1 MRDTPKTKLILYLAC
16 TFGLSAVFYGIIIA
30 KGFGAFGGLA
40 VFGLMWCPAFGA
52 VAARLATQ
60 GNLRG
65 MGWGLGG
72 QGLAGLRWI
81 AAAYVLPIVAG
92 LAVYGFVWLTGI
104 GGFSTARMMDFP
116 QGAPGWGGVFLGQ
129 LARLFTIGFL
139 FSVLSAFG
147 EELGWRGL
155 MMPEMAKIMDFRGVS
170 LWGGLIWAVYH
181 YPIILFSGYHSSAPL
196 WYGTIMF
203 TLTVLAVSIVFAWL
217 RLRSRSLWTGVI
229 LHATHN
235 LVIQSVFDL
244 LTEDRGAT
252 AWITGEFGVGLV
264 LAYSA
269 AALWCW
275 KRRSSVCS
283 QQPVRVNY

>member
-1 MRDTPKTKLILYLAC
+1 MRDTPKTKLIIYLAC

-30 KGFGAFGGLA
+30 KGFGALGGLA
-40 VFGLMWCPAFGA
+40 VFGLMWCPAVGA
-52 VAARLATQ
+52 VAARLVTQ

-65 MGWGLGG
+65 MGWGVGG
-72 QGLAGLRWI
+72 QGLEGLRWI
-81 AAAYVLPIVAG
+81 AAAYALPIVAG
-92 LAVYGFVWLTGI
+92 LAVYGLVWLSGI
-104 GGFSTARMMDFP
+104 GGFSTGRMIGIP

-129 LARLFTIGFL
+129 LGRLFTVGFL

-170 LWGGLIWAVYH
+170 LWGGLIWAIYH

-217 RLRSRSLWTGVI
+217 RLRSGSLWTGVI

-275 KRRSSVCS
+275 KRRSALCS
-283 QQPVRVNY
+283 QQPARVN

>member
-1 MRDTPKTKLILYLAC
+1 MRDTPKSKLAMYLAC
-16 TFGLSAVFYGIIIA
+16 TFGLSAVFYGIIIYM
-30 KGFGAFGGLA
+30 GFGAYGGLA
-40 VFGLMWCPAFGA
+40 VFGLMWCPAVGA
-52 VAARLATQ
+52 VVARLFTQ

-81 AAAYVLPIVAG
+81 AAAYLLPIIAG
-92 LAVYGFVWLTGI
+92 LVVYGIVWLTGI
-104 GGFSTARMMDFP
+104 GGFSSARLSDFP
-116 QGAPGWGGVFLGQ
+116 QGAPGWGRVFMGA
-129 LARLFTIGFL
+129 LARLLTVGFL
-139 FSVLSAFG
+139 FSVTSAFG

-155 MMPEMAKIMDFRGVS
+155 MMPEMAKITDFRGVS

-181 YPIILFSGYHSSAPL
+181 YPIILFSGYRSSAPL

-203 TLTVLAVSIVFAWL
+203 TLTVLAISVVFAWF
-217 RLRSRSLWTGVI
+217 RLRSGSLWTGVI

-235 LVIQSVFDL
+235 LVIQSVFDV

-252 AWITGEFGVGLV
+252 AWVTGEFGVGLV
-264 LAYSA
+264 IAYAA

-275 KRRSSVCS
+275 KRRGG
-283 QQPVRVNY
+283 PGKLHP